1 MKRLH
6 VHVAVRDLAE
16 SIRFYSTLF
25 DAAPAVRESDYAKWM
40 PEDPG

>member
-6 VHVAVRDLAE
+6 VHVSVGDIAE

-25 DAAPAVRESDYAKWM
+25 ATSESRLRTRLNSTKFMRA
-40 PEDPG
+40 

>member
-6 VHVAVRDLAE
+6 VHVHVDDLSQ

-25 DAAPAVRESDYAKWM
+25 AVEPAF
-40 PEDPG
+40 

>member
-6 VHVAVRDLAE
+6 VHVKVDDLSQ

-25 DAAPAVRESDYAKWM
+25 AVEPTVVKGDYAKWM
-40 PEDPG
+40 LEAC